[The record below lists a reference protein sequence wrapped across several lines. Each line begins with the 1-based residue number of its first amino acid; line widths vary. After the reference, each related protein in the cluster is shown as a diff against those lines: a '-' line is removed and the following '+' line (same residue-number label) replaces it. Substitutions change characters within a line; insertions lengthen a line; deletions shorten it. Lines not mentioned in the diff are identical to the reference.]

1 MGSLGHEFVGVCGTL
16 TARSSKGEYDELKR
30 RAFGYLFSGPL
41 VRDGSVCPEVWCAVL
56 TQFTA
61 PREGSA

>member
-41 VRDGSVCPEVWCAVL
+41 VRDGSACPEV
-56 TQFTA
+56 
-61 PREGSA
+61 